1 MPIRERVLRAIALNR
16 EPGFHFAGNLA
27 GISFESTAAEAARV
41 TLEAGP
47 WCVEPDGQVNL
58 GFAAMLV
65 DMALS
70 ASIRANLPPAARLAT
85 VSLTLQLTGAPLV
98 GSLEAT
104 GEFQGFLGAGEGRQG
119 RSRVRLSGASGLLGV
134 AQGAFMP
141 LDPPPGVV
149 AFPLP
154 RGVRAAPILAPPDL
168 TVEERR
174 ILRHADACLATGE
187 AGFVRRLL
195 GYEPRRTKG
204 GASAAMKNGAHVGN
218 RVGVAQGGLLMGLA
232 AATACEALPAR
243 WTLASIHALFV
254 SPGQG
259 KVLRARAKVI
269 HQGLMTA
276 VARTEIVGPGGRRV
290 LDATTAHARRSG

>member
-1 MPIRERVLRAIALNR
+1 MSIRERVLRAIALNR

-27 GISFESTAAEAARV
+27 GISFETTAAEAARV

-47 WCVEPDGQVNL
+47 WCTEADGQVSL

-70 ASIRANLPPAARLAT
+70 ASIRANLPPATRMAT

-98 GSLEAT
+98 GALEAI
-104 GEFQGFLGAGEGRQG
+104 GEFQGFLGAGEGRQALA
-119 RSRVRLSGASGLLGV
+119 RVRLSGASGLLGI
-134 AQGAFMP
+134 AQAAFMP
-141 LDPPPGVV
+141 LDPPPGVA

-154 RGVRAAPILAPPDL
+154 RNPRAAPVLSPADL
-168 TVEERR
+168 DAEERR
-174 ILRHADACLATGE
+174 LLRHADACLADGE

-195 GYEPRRTKG
+195 GYEPRRTKS
-204 GASAAMKNGAHVGN
+204 GAGAVMKNGAHVGN
-218 RVGVAQGGLLMGLA
+218 RVGHAQGGLLMGLA
-232 AATACEALPAR
+232 AATACAALPAR
-243 WTLASIHALFV
+243 WTLSSIHALFV

-259 KVLRARAKVI
+259 KALRARSKVI

-290 LDATTAHARRSG
+290 LDATTAHARR

>member
-16 EPGFHFAGNLA
+16 EPGWHFAGNLA
-27 GISFESTAAEAARV
+27 GISFESTASEAARV

-70 ASIRANLPPAARLAT
+70 ASIRANLPPATRLAT
-85 VSLTLQLTGAPLV
+85 VSLSLQLTGARLAGP
-98 GSLEAT
+98 LEAI

-119 RSRVRLSGASGLLGV
+119 LARVRLAGASGLVGI

-141 LDPPPGVV
+141 LDAPPGVT

-154 RGVRAAPILAPPDL
+154 RNPRVAPILAPTDL
-168 TVEERR
+168 TADERR
-174 ILRHADACLATGE
+174 ILRHADACLAAGE

-195 GYEPRRTKG
+195 GYEPRRTRS
-204 GASAAMKNGAHVGN
+204 GAGAVMKNGTHVGN
-218 RVGVAQGGLLMGLA
+218 RVGHVQGGLLMGLA

-243 WTLASIHALFV
+243 WTLSSIHALFV

-259 KVLRARAKVI
+259 KALRARSKVI
-269 HQGLMTA
+269 HHGLMTA

-290 LDATTAHARRSG
+290 LDATTAHARR